1 MHPQHWPGPPIAR
14 CPAWAARPSRSV
26 KYSAIDLGD
35 NVDARFAD
43 TFTHPLCAGGA
54 LEPYRCR
61 RSVCRRFHAVS
72 WLVHHHVGHRPLH
85 DRHHA
90 WIVGDVG
97 GITGI
102 ACQHALNDVDLVPL
116 IHHDVV
122 VHPPE
127 QEVVGD
133 RIARTDAH
141 TSALPSI

>member
-26 KYSAIDLGD
+26 KYIAIDLGD

-72 WLVHHHVGHRPLH
+72 WLVHHHVGHRPL
-85 DRHHA
+85 RS
-90 WIVGDVG
+90 
-97 GITGI
+97 
-102 ACQHALNDVDLVPL
+102 
-116 IHHDVV
+116 
-122 VHPPE
+122 E
-127 QEVVGD
+127 K
-133 RIARTDAH
+133 H
-141 TSALPSI
+141 TSELQSLMSTSYAVLSLKKQKQTTECTHASSHSATKN